1 MRPEPAP
8 KEFTTDNIVAM
19 LIETNS
25 QNNISSS
32 LVKKSF
38 ENELA
43 NFYIN
48 SGKGARVQNVSAL
61 VSNFRMFSKY
71 EEFVGLGRIP
81 NTWENTVMLGLE
93 AFEWLIKMNYSLI
106 K

>member
-61 VSNFRMFSKY
+61 V
-71 EEFVGLGRIP
+71 P